1 MTSLGAATAKSGL
14 AATDS
19 VISGNLPPAN
29 NRRGSTIRAAAER
42 PLVDNRLAGG
52 GRGRLRR
59 DDESDFSL
67 EELDELLDFS
77 EELDVSLELDPSELD
92 DELDLAEPLL
102 ELFVDSRLSLR

>member
-1 MTSLGAATAKSGL
+1 VVAA
-14 AATDS
+14 DF
-19 VISGNLPPAN
+19 
-29 NRRGSTIRAAAER
+29 
-42 PLVDNRLAGG
+42 D
-52 GRGRLRR
+52 

-102 ELFVDSRLSLR
+102 ELFADSRLSLR

>member
-1 MTSLGAATAKSGL
+1 MVAA
-14 AATDS
+14 DF
-19 VISGNLPPAN
+19 
-29 NRRGSTIRAAAER
+29 
-42 PLVDNRLAGG
+42 D
-52 GRGRLRR
+52 

-102 ELFVDSRLSLR
+102 ELFADSRLSLR